1 MSTHVQGL
9 AKLADVAELFRTVDG
24 RAYATIPVKSHE
36 ENWPVRSKQF
46 AEWLQRRHYENTGE
60 LARQQDLREATKAIE
75 ARTLFDAPELPAFVR
90 VGDHSGH
97 SYLDLANDEWQV
109 VEIDDD
115 GWRVVTAPSVK
126 FLRTPGVQP
135 LPIPVSGATIND
147 LRPFV
152 NVAGQ
157 YDWSLLVAYVVS
169 ALHAVGPFPMLSL
182 FGEQGTAKSTVAR
195 VIRAIV
201 DPRSSG
207 LRAQPR
213 HVQDLMIAAQ
223 NSWLLSFDNLSF
235 VPAWFSDALCRLATG
250 GGFAT
255 RQLHTDSQE
264 TLFDAQRPVILTGI
278 GELATRSDLLDRCLN
293 IELPRISASQRRS
306 EDEFW
311 RELNAALPR
320 ILGAFLSAVSQAIK
334 NLPSTQ
340 VSNSPRMADFAIW
353 VSAAEPAL
361 GWEPGTFLSA
371 YDENRAAANQIALEA
386 SPIAAPLFAILA
398 RGPWQGT
405 ASALLKALAQNVD
418 PEAKTK
424 MAWPQTESALSVTL
438 RRLAPNLRSAGID
451 LNFGRQT
458 DRSRTRTICLRF
470 LPSALSAVSE
480 CTRTGDSDSCGTPK
494 CPPPQGHRN
503 ALLEEA
509 HKELLDILPS
519 AKSDGDFKAA
529 VAAVRG
535 IISIARLTP
544 DDGGVLQD
552 VYRELQDIS
561 DEELDATEGVATGNV
576 EAAGTSGEAA
586 PGKDQQP
593 T

>member
-1 MSTHVQGL
+1 MTTG
-9 AKLADVAELFRTVDG
+9 KLIGVADGAEFFRSADG
-24 RAYATIPVKSHE
+24 RAHATVQVKAHFE
-36 ENWPVRSKQF
+36 HWPVRGKQF
-46 AEWLQRRHYENTGE
+46 FEWLQRRHYENTGE

-75 ARTLFDAPELPAFVR
+75 ARTLFDAPELPVFIR
-90 VGDHSGH
+90 VGDHARR

-109 VEIDDD
+109 VEIDEQ

-135 LPIPVSGATIND
+135 LPVPVSGGSIGE
-147 LRPFV
+147 LRPFL

-157 YDWSLLVAYVVS
+157 SDWSLLVAYVVS
-169 ALHAVGPFPMLSL
+169 ALHAVGPFPILSL

-213 HVQDLMIAAQ
+213 HVHDLMIAAQ
-223 NSWLLSFDNLSF
+223 NSWVLSFDNLSF
-235 VPAWFSDALCRLATG
+235 IPAWFSDALCRLATG

-264 TLFDAQRPVILTGI
+264 TLFDAERPVILTGI
-278 GELATRSDLLDRCLN
+278 GELATRSDLLDRCIN
-293 IELPRISASQRRS
+293 IELPRIAVSQRRS

-320 ILGAFLSAVSQAIK
+320 ILGAFLSAVSRAVK
-334 NLPSTQ
+334 NLPSTH

-386 SPIAAPLFAILA
+386 SPIAAPLFKLLA
-398 RGPWQGT
+398 KGPWQGT
-405 ASALLKALAQNVD
+405 ATALLNTLAQNVD

-424 MAWPQTESALSVTL
+424 IVWPQTESALSVGL
-438 RRLAPNLRSAGID
+438 RRLAPNLRSAGIE
-451 LNFGRQT
+451 LSFGRQT
-458 DRSRTRTICLRF
+458 DRTRTRTISLRF
-470 LPSALSAVSE
+470 LPSAPSAASAG
-480 CTRTGDSDSCGTPK
+480 TGTGESVQCGMQKCATPES
-494 CPPPQGHRN
+494 PRN
-503 ALLEEA
+503 ALLEQA
-509 HKELLDILPS
+509 HKELLDILPR
-519 AKSDGDFKAA
+519 AKSGGDFKAA

-544 DDGGVLQD
+544 DGGGVLEEF
-552 VYRELQDIS
+552 YRELQDFS
-561 DEELDATEGVATGNV
+561 DEELNATERVATGNA
-576 EAAGTSGEAA
+576 EAVGTSGETA
-586 PGKDQQP
+586 PGKDQQS